1 LRLEGL
7 RERLEGVRERLEG
20 VRERLEGVR
29 ERLEGLRERKFDQI
43 ALELLFLDRLREV
56 GVGEECSLI
65 SREEKQICEDAWKQ
79 SKIQADRDSFL

>member
-56 GVGEECSLI
+56 GVGECSLI